1 MPASFQ
7 PHRLW
12 PRLRSPRSGLRRLAT
27 TFRQGYCRKEGSR
40 PALMVAVLTVV
51 GVWGL
56 QPVARAGDEPVV
68 EVRRAL
74 PVGGDPLIE
83 AALDAGDAKE
93 LDRLF
98 SLGVPVDVPMSD
110 GDTPLLSAMRRGSA
124 DLASICLDWCAAVNA
139 VGVDGATPLVM
150 AIVSGQSGLARQLV
164 EAGADANAPLP
175 APAPAAVVDTFRDP
189 WFVTQLKSDAG
200 ITPLM
205 LASVQG
211 DEGLVSL
218 LLEYGGRPYQ
228 RTRRYTTD
236 ALTLACRAGQLRCAQ
251 RLLRRDPDAPD
262 GQRVIVTLGDQRAT
276 LLRGEEVVL
285 TSRVSTGK
293 KGYATPTGEFL
304 ITSKHRDWTSTI
316 YKAPMPYLLRLNASA
331 IGLHQGV
338 VPGYPA
344 SHGCI
349 RLPANQAAAFFKTA
363 RIGDRVLIR
372 H

>member
-1 MPASFQ
+1 MA
-7 PHRLW
+7 W
-12 PRLRSPRSGLRRLAT
+12 
-27 TFRQGYCRKEGSR
+27 
-40 PALMVAVLTVV
+40 
-51 GVWGL
+51 
-56 QPVARAGDEPVV
+56 AGDVVV

-74 PVGGDPLIE
+74 PVDGDPLVE
-83 AALDAGDAKE
+83 AALGAGDAE
-93 LDRLF
+93 ALDQLF
-98 SLGVPVDVPMSD
+98 AMGVPVDSPLTD
-110 GDTPLLSAMRRGSA
+110 GDTPLLSAVRRGNA
-124 DLASICLDWCAAVNA
+124 ELAAICLDWCAPVNA
-139 VGVDGATPLVM
+139 VGADGATPLVM
-150 AIVSGQSGLARQLV
+150 AIVSGQSAVARQLV
-164 EAGADANAPLP
+164 EAGADPNAPLSG
-175 APAPAAVVDTFRDP
+175 PAPAAVVESFREP

-200 ITPLM
+200 VTPLM
-205 LASVQG
+205 LAAVMG
-211 DEGLVSL
+211 DEAMVFL
-218 LLEYGGRPYQ
+218 LLEHGAKPYQ

-262 GQRVIVTLGDQRAT
+262 GQRVVVTLGDQRAM

-349 RLPANQAAAFFKTA
+349 RLPANKAADFFKTA

-372 H
+372 P